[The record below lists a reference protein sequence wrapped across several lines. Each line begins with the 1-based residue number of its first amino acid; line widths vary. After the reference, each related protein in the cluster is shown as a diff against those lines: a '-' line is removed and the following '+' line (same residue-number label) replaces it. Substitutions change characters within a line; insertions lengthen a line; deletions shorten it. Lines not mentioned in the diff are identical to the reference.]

1 MSERPNERPGTWV
14 RDHLANERTL
24 LAWVRTSIAFMAFGI
39 GIAKLSVLLQ
49 VDALEHPEIAAQL
62 PNATVSQLVGAGLV
76 AVGGLVGVLGAL
88 QARRWAHEIA
98 GDPPSASALILTVG
112 ISIATSVGLLVY
124 LLV

>member
-1 MSERPNERPGTWV
+1 MSERPGTWV

-49 VDALEHPEIAAQL
+49 IDALEHPEVAERL
-62 PNATVSQLVGAGLV
+62 PSAIVSQLVGAGLV
-76 AVGGLVGVLGAL
+76 AVGGLVGVLGAF
-88 QARRWAHEIA
+88 QAKRWSRAIA
-98 GDPPSASALILTVG
+98 GDPPSSGALILTVA
-112 ISIATSVGLLVY
+112 ISILTSVGLLVY

>member
-1 MSERPNERPGTWV
+1 MSERPGSWV

-49 VDALEHPEIAAQL
+49 IDAIEHPEMAARL
-62 PNATVSQLVGAGLV
+62 PSAITSQLVGAGLV
-76 AVGGLVGVLGAL
+76 AVGGLVGVLGAA
-88 QARRWAHEIA
+88 QARRWAREIA
-98 GDPPSASALILTVG
+98 GDPPSPRALILTVAV
-112 ISIATSVGLLVY
+112 SVLTSVGLLAY